1 MHLKC
6 IFFRIYF
13 IFSIVNLKELDL
25 IFLNLKSIFLV
36 FFCFSIK
43 VEARNQAQG
52 NLCKYHFEVFMK
64 KQSAEFKNNIKN
76 QFHFAQN
83 QKNHLPIGS
92 HCY

>member
-13 IFSIVNLKELDL
+13 IFNRQPKRIGFDFSEFKIN
-25 IFLNLKSIFLV
+25 ISR